1 MWGTIR
7 LHRELRLYVNTFA
20 NFAVIDATINAILP
34 QILTD
39 SIGLVAD
46 LRYVGI
52 GDIVKFK
59 ILPNQFFT
67 VSKGNYRPAC

>member
-1 MWGTIR
+1 M
-7 LHRELRLYVNTFA
+7 NTFA
-20 NFAVIDATINAILP
+20 SFAVIDATINAILP

-39 SIGLVAD
+39 TIGLVAD